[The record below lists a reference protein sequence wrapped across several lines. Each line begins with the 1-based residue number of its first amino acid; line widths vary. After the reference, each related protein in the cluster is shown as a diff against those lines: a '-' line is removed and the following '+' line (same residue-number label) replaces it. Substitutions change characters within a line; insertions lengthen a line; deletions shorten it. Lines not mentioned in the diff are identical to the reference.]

1 MTLLAAKA
9 CLLPSFASWSI
20 RLFVLLQQQILM
32 QRKAGNKDKYKD
44 EKIFNMSKCILYSV
58 VWNKDV
64 TSCNYV
70 ILFIINPNEKNSQR
84 KRVNIGMFLQWF

>member
-44 EKIFNMSKCILYSV
+44 EK
-58 VWNKDV
+58 
-64 TSCNYV
+64 
-70 ILFIINPNEKNSQR
+70 
-84 KRVNIGMFLQWF
+84 NI